1 MLLEKIADYAIREQ
15 SSKLSAKVLH
25 HAKRAVID
33 WYAALLPGSV
43 VTPAT
48 LLEQALADDLD
59 RGRAQLASGRR
70 ATLRAAALINGAASH
85 SVEFDDIYRD
95 AGYHPGSPVIS
106 AALAAAQAQG
116 VSGEAFLRGV
126 IVGYEVSTRIGEA
139 VMPAHYRFWHTTG
152 TVGSFG
158 AAAAVATILRVN
170 HGQFMHAL
178 ATVGTFASG
187 LQQAFRSQAMSKPLH
202 GGHAADA
209 GALAAMAAAKGVTG
223 ALDILEGEV
232 GFGAAMS
239 VEPDWTKATRGLGQD
254 YHIFHMTFKNHG
266 CCGHAFPSIDAVL
279 LLKEQHR
286 IDFRDIKKIRIAT
299 YKAGLDI
306 IDNGAPEG
314 DYQAKFSLQYVVA
327 HALVHG
333 SVRLNAFLPER
344 LDDAD
349 VRTLMRKIE
358 CVADAEL
365 SKGYPTQRASQVEIE
380 TADGRKYA
388 HFQPTRK
395 GDPEMPL
402 TDDELNDKFLEL
414 AVPVIGESP
423 ARALLRQLWVLD
435 TLQTCEFDYH
445 AKPAARAA
453 GLA

>member
-1 MLLEKIADYAIREQ
+1 MLLDKIAEYAIREQ
-15 SSKLSAKVLH
+15 TSKLPANVVH
-25 HAKRAVID
+25 HARRAVID
-33 WYAALLPGSV
+33 WYAAVLPGSV

-59 RGRAQLASGRR
+59 RGRARLASGRR

-95 AGYHPGSPVIS
+95 AGYHPGSPTIS
-106 AALAAAQAQG
+106 AALAAAQTHG
-116 VSGEAFLRGV
+116 VSGERFLRGV

-139 VMPAHYRFWHTTG
+139 VMPSHYRYWHTTG

-158 AAAAVATILRVN
+158 AAAAVATILGCTRE
-170 HGQFMHAL
+170 QFMHAL

-187 LQQAFRSQAMSKPLH
+187 LQQAFRSQAMTKPLH
-202 GGHAADA
+202 GGHAADV
-209 GALAAMAAAKGVTG
+209 GAFAAMAAAKGVTG

-239 VEPDWTKATRGLGQD
+239 SEPDWSKATRGLGED
-254 YHIFHMTFKNHG
+254 YHIVHMTFKNHG
-266 CCGHAFPSIDAVL
+266 CCGHTFPSIDGALV
-279 LLKEQHR
+279 LKERHGIRYQ
-286 IDFRDIKKIRIAT
+286 DIRKIRLAT

-306 IDNGAPEG
+306 IDNAAPEG
-314 DYQAKFSLQYVVA
+314 EYQAKFSLQYVVA

-333 SVRLNAFLPER
+333 SVRLNAFLPDR
-344 LDDAD
+344 LNDGE
-349 VRTLMRKIE
+349 VRALMQKIE

-365 SKGYPTQRASQVEIE
+365 SKGYPTQRAAQVEIE
-380 TADGRKYA
+380 TNDGRKYA

-402 TDDELNDKFLEL
+402 SDDELDDKFMEL
-414 AVPVIGESP
+414 AMPVIGEAP
-423 ARALLRQLWVLD
+423 ARALLAQLRGLD
-435 TLQTCEFDYH
+435 TSKHCDFDY
-445 AKPAARAA
+445 AGAPPARAA
-453 GLA
+453 S